1 MGWIADLRSGS
12 GLGNE
17 FEHITGTDT
26 PVVLDA
32 TKPLTLLGNTGAIT
46 VTIPDHPT
54 NTIGAV
60 KRLIQ
65 LEGSGGQNVTVEPT
79 KLVETGD
86 HKDQLIIT
94 EEGGALSFIW
104 TGNDEGWALLDQAG
118 DNASVSVG

>member
-32 TKPLTLLGNTGAIT
+32 TKPLTLLANTGAIT
-46 VTIPDHPT
+46 VKIPDHPT

-65 LEGSGGQNVTVEPT
+65 LEGSGGQNVTVEPD
-79 KLVETGD
+79 KLVETGNY
-86 HKDQLIIT
+86 KNQMIIT
-94 EEGGALSFIW
+94 EEGGVMSFVW
-104 TGNDEGWALLDQAG
+104 TGNDEGWACLDQAV
-118 DNASVSVG
+118 DNTSVTVS

>member
-17 FEHITGTDT
+17 FEHITGTAS
-26 PVVLDA
+26 VVLDA

-46 VTIPDHPT
+46 VTIPNHPT

-60 KRLIQ
+60 KRLVQ
-65 LEGSGGQNVTVEPT
+65 LEAASAHDVTVSPS
-79 KLVETGD
+79 KLVDEGG
-86 HKDQLIIT
+86 HKDQLLIQ
-94 EEGGALSFIW
+94 ENGGVMSFVW

-118 DNASVSVG
+118 DNATLSVG